1 MRLLAKFSLIFV
13 VVFGL
18 GLGAAAYLFHGLLQR
33 NAREQVL
40 KNAELMMETALA
52 MRTYT
57 IKQVKPAINASFEQ
71 SAKTES
77 ETDNVFRELCA
88 KRGFAAK
95 RVFRPQTIPAYSAT
109 EMFMELRKKYPDYV
123 YKEATLNPT
132 NPRNRA
138 LDWEEDLIKTFKNRP
153 EMAIF
158 DGERDTPLGRA
169 LYLAKPMRVD
179 PACLEC
185 HSVPS
190 AAPKEMIQLYG
201 PNNGFGWQ
209 QGDIVTAQIISVPV
223 SVPVQMANHA
233 FRRLLVSLVVVGVVT
248 LFVLDVLLYVTVIRP
263 VSQFA
268 ARADDIS
275 KGQLD
280 VPELP
285 VQGQGR
291 DLGPRRRVQSDA
303 PERRRGDE
311 DARGRTGASA
321 DPDPRRGSDSAQ
333 SRCARRRG
341 AHPRPRPRTGL
352 GATRRA
358 TAFSPS
364 PRGAS

>member
-40 KNAELMMETALA
+40 QNAELMMETALA

-57 IKQVKPAINASFEQ
+57 IKQVKPAINESFEQ

-95 RVFRPQTIPAYSAT
+95 RVFRPQTVPAYSAT

-138 LDWEEDLIKTFKNRP
+138 LDWEEDLIKAFKNRP
-153 EMAIF
+153 EMAIY

-169 LYLAKPMRVD
+169 LYLAKPMRVES

-185 HSVPS
+185 HSVP
-190 AAPKEMIQLYG
+190 ANAPKEMIQLYG

-209 QGDIVTAQIISVPV
+209 QGDVVAAQIISVPV

-248 LFVLDVLLYVTVIRP
+248 LLVLDALLYVTVIRP

-268 ARADDIS
+268 ARADEIS

-285 VQGQGR
+285 VRGKDEISVLAAAFNR
-291 DLGPRRRVQSDA
+291 MHRSVVAAMKMLEDE
-303 PERRRGDE
+303 PEPPP
-311 DARGRTGASA
+311 T
-321 DPDPRRGSDSAQ
+321 DPDRE
-333 SRCARRRG
+333 
-341 AHPRPRPRTGL
+341 
-352 GATRRA
+352 
-358 TAFSPS
+358 
-364 PRGAS
+364 